1 MDYHGVLVQGI
12 IDVFWMEGDEIILL
26 DYKSV
31 RVNSSEELVMRYQ
44 TQLEIYGEA
53 LEKIFSTEDKKRIAK
68 ERLLYSFKLKEV
80 IKV

>member
-1 MDYHGVLVQGI
+1 
-12 IDVFWMEGDEIILL
+12 
-26 DYKSV
+26 
-31 RVNSSEELVMRYQ
+31 MRYQ

>member
-26 DYKSV
+26 DYKSD